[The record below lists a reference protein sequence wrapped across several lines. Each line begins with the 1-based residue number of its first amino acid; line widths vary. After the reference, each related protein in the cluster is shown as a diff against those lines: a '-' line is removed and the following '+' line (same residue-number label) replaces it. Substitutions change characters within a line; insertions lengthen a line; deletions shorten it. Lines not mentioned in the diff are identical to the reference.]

1 MSKIVR
7 LLGGILFT
15 GSSLKL
21 LGVGFLSFNVF
32 NGQYAEEDLR
42 YKSAIQPFPNIF
54 HYNGGGGDSTYSEF
68 RIIDRDIG
76 LGDMPVALRAFI
88 ENQGFIQTDGNP
100 TDKIEIFEAHCKL
113 MQENM
118 NYFTHAWAMDKMI
131 ENRNVVVSSG
141 MFDAVNL
148 SPVNGEVGVNTVVD
162 QVMSFHDKTYL
173 SGNSARFKVDNF
185 LNPAEA
191 WFVSIYDPT
200 KAGNAGKNA
209 ACNQIKRA
217 VVVHWYF
224 IPEPQWAALAGAA
237 PYGEVIN
244 AWYSGA
250 VREIAPL
257 FTPQK

>member
-1 MSKIVR
+1 MMSKIVR
-7 LLGGILFT
+7 LLGGMLFT

-21 LGVGFLSFNVF
+21 LGVGFLTF
-32 NGQYAEEDLR
+32 NGQYAEKDLR
-42 YKSAIQPFPNIF
+42 FQPTILPFPNIF
-54 HYNGGGGDSTYSEF
+54 HYNKGGVTSEYSEF
-68 RIIDRDIG
+68 RIIDKKVN
-76 LGDMPVALRAFI
+76 LEDMPAALRGFI
-88 ENQGFIQTDGNP
+88 ENQGFVQADGTP
-100 TDKIEIFEAHCKL
+100 TDKIEIFEAYCRL
-113 MQENM
+113 MQGNM

-131 ENRNVVVSSG
+131 GNRNVVVSSG

-148 SPVNGEVGVNTVVD
+148 SPINGEVGVNTVVD
-162 QVMSFHDKTYL
+162 QVMSFHDKIYL
-173 SGNSARFKVDNF
+173 SGNGARFKVNNF

-200 KAGNAGKNA
+200 KAGNVGKNA

-224 IPEPQWAALAGAA
+224 IPEPQWEVLAGVA

-244 AWYSGA
+244 AWYDGA

>member
-1 MSKIVR
+1 MMSKIVR
-7 LLGGILFT
+7 LLGGMLFT

-21 LGVGFLSFNVF
+21 LGVGFLTF
-32 NGQYAEEDLR
+32 NGQYAEKDLR
-42 YKSAIQPFPNIF
+42 FQPTILPFPNIF
-54 HYNGGGGDSTYSEF
+54 HYNKGGVTSEYSEF
-68 RIIDRDIG
+68 RIIDKKVG
-76 LGDMPVALRAFI
+76 LEDMPAALRAFI
-88 ENQGFIQTDGNP
+88 ENQGFVQADGNP
-100 TDKIEIFEAHCKL
+100 TDKIEIFEAYCRL

-131 ENRNVVVSSG
+131 ENRVVVVSSG

-162 QVMSFHDKTYL
+162 QVMSFHDKFYL
-173 SGNSARFKVDNF
+173 SGNSARFKVNNF

-200 KAGNAGKNA
+200 KAGNVGKNA

-224 IPEPQWAALAGAA
+224 IPEPQWEALAKIA
-237 PYGEVIN
+237 PYGEIIN

-257 FTPQK
+257 FMPQK